1 VQSRAHSHESVPIRD
16 GTPERRPPAWATR
29 YRGPASGQIAREF
42 RRLATLL
49 LGWECR
55 NAASLTYAPRG
66 INFLLSANR
75 LTVATSRARCACVVV
90 GSPQLLEIE
99 SRAQRKMR
107 LVNALCRFAG
117 LAVVLD
123 ESAAEQTSW

>member
-1 VQSRAHSHESVPIRD
+1 
-16 GTPERRPPAWATR
+16 
-29 YRGPASGQIAREF
+29 
-42 RRLATLL
+42 
-49 LGWECR
+49 
-55 NAASLTYAPRG
+55 LTYAPRG

-123 ESAAEQTSW
+123 ESAAEQTSG